1 MAQAPPAAAG
11 LSPADFDN
19 DGDVD
24 LDDLLHFTTCLSGAG
39 LTPSDPSC
47 GDADLDHD
55 GDVDLDDFGLFQI
68 MLSGPGP
75 TAEAGGPYRVAE
87 SAVQDVLGGLWPVT
101 LDGRGSHAG
110 DPGNAI
116 VSYLWEG
123 HLFRK
128 ETFDGATLDTARW
141 NAANTVQNDN
151 VTVAGKNSWG
161 PSYAFTQEP
170 LDRAE
175 GIRIQAQVTCPSLC
189 HAMWGVKHN
198 VASTSYT
205 VMPYAIYFRDN
216 GYLHIYEDGSD
227 RGHVGYYSTGTTYEV
242 RIDVKPVTGASY
254 SIRPPGCS
262 EWLPLYDSTYG
273 GASGFVV
280 GLTVYS
286 ASVSMDDLF
295 HPTKSLAGDVAECWI
310 AAAGEARLTVTNAT
324 GQTGTDTTSIGIDG
338 QVPTAVCG
346 GPYHGPLGAI
356 VAFDAL
362 SSDDDV
368 AITHYAW
375 DFGDGGTATGRY
387 VKHVYAAAGTYNVT
401 LTVEDH
407 VGQTGTAATTATI
420 EAMAVCVPWEY
431 DRRSGREVPHSVW
444 DGLQTRVKAVVFTDT
459 AANQLTYNW
468 DFGDGNAPA
477 TGTVSDKRAV
487 EASHTY
493 RGPAGALYT
502 ATLTIHDPQ
511 HGDLVDTYP
520 VEIHARDLTIEVN
533 TAIDEGLWWL
543 HKNQTIGGTGNVDY
557 SWRSYGGYWMGSTAS
572 TIHAME
578 INGHV
583 PTRLAEQD
591 PYAEDV
597 SRALDTMFTG
607 LTRYWIGPQT
617 YGDPDS
623 NANTVGL
630 SVNSDRPIYEGG
642 MVMDAIA
649 ASGAPDLMAC
659 RGDAITSGRTYRE
672 IAREMADQ
680 YAWGQTDIGGW
691 RYSWNSDED
700 NSACQWAAIGFMG
713 TRIAFGL
720 DAPAWVKDRNDAW
733 LTRSYNGTGFGYTG
747 AGNGEA
753 TTPSGM
759 VQLAFCG
766 KTVEDNRWKTAEAWI
781 ANNWEWW
788 KKTNNVY
795 AWYAFAKAMRLAQ
808 PQPVT
813 QLTATGMDWY
823 DHLTAG
829 LTKYILNRQQTDGG
843 WPDYYGRVFASAWQV
858 TILTPTLFTRPPV
871 AMAGDDVVWAFDR
884 PLTFDSSL
892 SYHTDPVRL
901 VVQYEWDFDGDGAYE
916 YVGVEP
922 TVQHIYAFDPAIVYP
937 TVYSARL
944 RVTDDI
950 GQTDTDVRQVT
961 IAEPPHPPIGVI
973 GGPYQATAGVP
984 FQPDASGSYDID
996 PGDFIT
1002 RQEWDFN
1009 GSDGYDFEDPDAAVD
1024 CPAARAC
1031 PRVSWTFDTPGVYN
1045 IGLRVWDNA
1054 VLHAEL
1060 TKLASV
1066 PVYTTV
1072 TVSGN
1077 IAPIAHAGGPYD
1089 TVECRP
1095 LQLDGTASSD
1105 ANGDA
1110 ITYAWDLDGDG
1121 EYDDA
1126 TGPAPSHTW
1135 DTAGVYTVG
1144 LIVSDGLLSSQA
1156 VQVQVTVGDST
1167 PQVTVIGP
1175 DKRAAGQL
1183 GLFDALV
1190 ASACEVEAVEWDW
1203 DFDSTEFNPSGDTGA
1218 AQEHVYVSQG
1228 TYAVA
1233 VRVTDKNGA
1242 AAIGTKVVQI
1252 SAADTPRVYA
1262 DTRMKVIVGRRDYDV
1277 ARHVH
1282 MAQFALLNQ
1291 SAVPMTGPIGLAFSD
1306 INPSSVVLLNASG
1319 TVPHPSEPE
1328 RQIAYVDFSSLLTN
1342 NTLAAG
1348 ASVGPK
1354 WVEFQGPQD
1363 VAFTFDAFA
1372 YLFNSPPRITSAPV
1386 VTATEGQRYRYEVV
1400 AVDDDGDPI
1409 RFGLTAT
1416 GGIAPP
1422 AGMSIHPLCG
1432 LVDWMPGQ
1440 QAAGAQPV
1448 TVVVDDGM
1456 PGSTAQQAFEITVSA
1471 VNVAPTITS
1480 TPITTAII
1488 NAVYTYP
1495 VQASDPDGDPISYA
1509 LTEAPTD
1516 MTLSSNGLVQWT
1528 PTAPGGRQIR
1538 LTVTDDHGHVTGQDY
1553 VLTAVGCEA
1562 PPRITSEPVLAAA
1575 EGQPYTYQVVADGAV
1590 TAFSLAT
1597 APAGMTIS
1605 PSGLISWTPPYH
1617 AAGARTVKVTVA
1629 TATPDCQAEQIFQIE
1644 VENRNGAPSFIT
1656 VPVTAATE
1664 GVYYRYGAQAT
1675 DHDGET
1681 VAYTLIQGPE
1691 GMKVNPVAG
1700 VIEWIPSQTA
1710 AAGSPH
1716 TVIITAT
1723 DPLRARTVQT
1733 FQIQVTAQEMP
1744 PRIVSE
1750 PIYGAVEGALYEYQV
1765 VAEDPDDDQLVYA
1778 LPRAP
1783 TGMTISS
1790 TGLIQ
1795 WGPPQDAAAHNPQ
1808 IVEISVTDPAGHLA
1822 SQVYQVFVRAVN
1834 VPPEITSEPATA
1846 GVEGQVYR
1854 YSVVATDAD
1863 LDVLTY
1869 SLVTTPGGMNIHPR
1883 TGLIDWLVPQTA
1895 ATANP
1900 HSVTVAV
1907 SDGIETVQQSFEI
1920 TVAEVNVGPIITS
1933 TPEDR
1938 ATVDEPYTYDVVGS
1952 DPDGDPVVFSLIE
1965 GPEDM
1970 TIDPA
1975 SGAVQWTPREGDFGN
1990 HAVIIRVD
1998 DDRGHFVTQVYTLF
2012 VSELGH
2018 DTLPQ
2023 ITSTPIFSAQ
2033 VDQQY
2038 RYQVIAEDLD
2048 GDPLFYALLLAP
2060 PGMAVDTNAGLVTW
2074 TPTAA
2079 QIGSHEVHVKVDD
2092 RRIGYA
2098 VQTYFVTVSLH
2109 GDNSPPRITSTPPFT
2124 ARVDEMY
2131 VYPVAA
2137 TDPDNDALRF
2147 TLVKAPVGAGIDS
2160 ATGQLTWTPSAE
2172 QVGRHDVTVRVDDG
2186 RGGWGEQQY
2195 SLTVSLT
2202 GENRSP
2208 DITSTPALAAGVD
2221 QVYAYQVVAVDPDL
2235 DPVVYVLETKPS
2247 GMTIG
2252 ATTGLIGW
2260 TPGVADLGVH
2270 EVSVKATDGKGGWAI
2285 QSYALTVSQAGGN
2298 TSPRFISAPVT
2309 AAQADAAYSYP
2320 AKAVDDDGD
2329 SITYSLVT
2337 APDGMV
2343 VIAAS
2348 GLIEWTP
2355 QATQLGTHPVV
2366 LRAEDG
2372 KGGYTQQSFHVTVSA
2387 DGTNRAPRIVSTAIT
2402 TVMAGQNYQ
2411 YVVVASDDDGDAL
2424 SFALETAPA
2433 GMTVDAATGAIGWA
2447 TTAEDVGRHPVTIK
2461 VTDSDGAWTMQPYEL
2476 EVRVNQPPQIVSSP
2490 STRAVVDMPYRYE
2503 VKATDAEM
2511 SRLGFA
2517 LDQPVEGMAID
2528 AQTGVITWTPT
2539 AAQVGPHPVVVVVR
2553 DSLDA
2558 EARQNYTLTVYT
2570 GADADLYAPEVT
2582 VTAAPRTVNPG
2593 EPVTL
2598 TVKATDD
2605 LIVTA
2610 LALTVNDAPIAL
2622 TTDGQAVFTPAAPGA
2637 FVARATATDLAGHVG
2652 KGTTDFYARTPG
2664 DSVAPTVAITSP
2676 AADAELK
2683 APTAIVGTA
2692 SDDNLYKYTL
2702 AYRSVGTEEYIE
2714 LATGYTSVVGGT
2726 LGTLDTTL
2734 MMNGMYEVR
2743 LRAEDT
2749 NGNVNEVTTGYS
2761 VAGNLKLGNF
2771 SISFVDLDIPVSG
2784 IPITLTRT
2792 YESRDKTQGEFGFG
2806 WTLDIT
2812 SLRIKKN
2819 KPAGKDWEQHLV
2831 RGLAGM
2837 NRFVLV
2843 PKRAHIVS
2851 ITWPDGRVEQ
2861 FVMRVVPSDQMFFP
2875 LEYFNSVRFDPI
2887 APATSKLVVLG
2898 DTSGMYTGGPPI
2910 DADAPSEGDLV
2921 FYSGDLFD
2929 PTSYRITT
2937 LEGQEFTLS
2946 GAPNSPTSDLTA
2958 IKDLNNNTIQI
2969 TRSGI
2974 THSSGKGVLFERDAQ
2989 DRLAAIVDPNGGRI
3003 TYQYDDRGDLVSV
3016 TNQAGSVTRF
3026 AYDQHHYLLEIID
3039 PNGNS
3044 LARNIYDDQG
3054 RLIASIDAQ
3063 GHRTEFEHQVDT
3075 RQEIVRDRL
3084 GHPTVYE
3091 YDTRGNIA
3099 SITNALGQRTAYTY
3113 DDRDNKLSETD
3124 PLGHVKSYT
3133 YDANNR
3139 TLSATDAAGNRVSY
3153 QYNSRGDL
3161 LTETDPNG
3169 NTTTTNYDDRGNV
3182 TSIVGP
3188 TGAITAFTIDP
3199 AGNRTSMTDP
3209 IGRVTRYTYDTS
3221 GNQTSETNPD
3231 GHTTA
3236 LVYDANG
3243 NKRRQLQ
3250 TRTTPAG
3257 PETVATEFSY
3267 DGTGRLVEEKDT
3279 QGRVTKTEYGL
3290 TGQVSAI
3297 AAKTG
3302 TRANFEYQAHGKV
3315 TRVSYENGTTLAYA
3329 YDAEGR
3335 LVSSTDQ
3342 AGRTLHYIRDEV
3354 GRITRTEYPDGSSTQ
3369 NEYDAAG
3376 RLIRIVDQRG
3386 NVTRYTY
3393 DEAGR
3398 RLSQTDALGH
3408 VTSFK
3413 YDRAGNVIEVKDA
3426 RGSVT
3431 RFEYDA
3437 ANRKVRTVFAD
3448 GSTVSTEYDVAG
3460 QRVAET
3466 DQAGAI
3472 TRFTYDGSAH
3482 LVAVTDPA
3490 GHVTRYDYD
3499 ELGNQVAQTD
3509 AAGRVTRFEYDSLG
3523 RRTRRTLPLGMSA
3536 TTTFDAAGKAQ
3547 SITDFMGRTTVLGYD
3562 QGQMLSVK
3570 TLPDSSEV
3578 RYVHSPSGK
3587 VLTVTDTQGTT
3598 SYEYDLSDHLV
3609 RQTNPSG
3616 DIVTYTYDP
3625 SGNRTSVHTSAGTT
3639 TYTYDELNRLATVV
3653 DPDGGVTSCSYDA
3666 VGNRA
3671 GVTRPNGTTTEYTY
3685 DALNRLTRLVNRKP
3699 NGEVLSS
3706 YDYTLGPAGN
3716 RTRVVEHT
3724 GRTVDYAYDVLYRL
3738 VQEKINDPLTGTATL
3753 VYTYD
3758 GVGNRLSQK
3767 ITTTGSETVVTYVY
3781 DANDRL
3787 IQESRVVTLAEGNVG
3802 GRGTQYAGASLSPR
3816 AGGIRGAFLAV
3827 SMATLLLPLTI
3838 LWPGAAKQGRG
3849 MHRRR
3854 ILLQTVAAFLLPTFV
3869 IGPEVVWGVNI
3880 EATLYNAVAS
3890 AGLAADPGSPTTVYY
3905 THDPNGNTL
3914 SRQEGTNATIYSYD
3928 SQDRLTRVTEGAKAT
3943 TYAYDA
3949 DGIRT
3954 GMTTNGVT
3962 TRYIIDK
3969 TQPFA
3974 RVLVENDG
3982 IQEVSYVYGDD
3993 LISMKR
3999 PGAGTSYYHCDGQG
4013 STRQLTGA
4021 DGTVSDSYTYDAFGV
4036 LLNRTG
4042 STVNNYLY
4050 TGEQYDPNTGFYYL
4064 RARYYNASLGRFTT
4078 MDSWEGSIWDPASL
4092 HKYLYCSNDPVNK
4105 IDPSGHAFFSLAGVL
4120 TILAVLAIVI
4130 WYGFIVAG
4138 CPTYRK
4144 YSEERIF
4151 PGYAG
4156 LACRVSWNDPR
4167 GEYEVYLL
4175 WGLFDD
4181 WFWANES
4188 NFEYRQGGY
4197 VWKLLSRGKRTWEC
4211 HSHATQFVQ
4220 YVANYQ
4226 ATQNDLLRSWCV
4238 GRLAVGVSAIS
4249 PAGRHVLAV
4258 GVYPQAAVT
4267 NKSQIRQTM
4276 GFDSWFWGK
4285 DAPYHR
4291 PSIFCVQDGILD
4303 NWTPRVDTRP
4313 VGPPPA

>member
-1 MAQAPPAAAG
+1 MGKALPTAAG

-39 LTPSDPSC
+39 LPPSDPACS
-47 GDADLDHD
+47 DADLDHD
-55 GDVDLDDFGLFQI
+55 SDVDLDDFGLFQI

-75 TAEAGGPYRVAE
+75 TAEAGGPYRVVE

-110 DPGNAI
+110 DPGDPI

-141 NAANTVQNDN
+141 NAANAVQNDN
-151 VTVAGKNSWG
+151 VTVTGQNGWG
-161 PSYAFTQEP
+161 PSYVFTQEP

-175 GIRIQAQVTCPSLC
+175 GIKIQARVTCPSLC
-189 HAMWGVKHN
+189 HAMWGIKHN

-205 VMPYAIYFRDN
+205 AMPYAIYFRDN

-227 RGHVGYYSTGTTYEV
+227 RGHVGYYSAGTTYEV

-254 SIRPPGCS
+254 YIRPPGCA

-273 GASGFVV
+273 GASGFVA
-280 GLTVYS
+280 GLTVHS

-295 HPTKSLAGDVAECWI
+295 HPTKSMAGDVAECWI
-310 AAAGEARLTVTNAT
+310 AAAGEAKLTVTNVT
-324 GQTGTDTTSIGIDG
+324 GQTGTDTASIGIDG

-362 SSDDDV
+362 NSVDDV

-387 VKHVYAAAGTYNVT
+387 VKHAFAAAGTYNVT
-401 LTVEDH
+401 LTVRDH
-407 VGQTGTAATTATI
+407 AGQTGTAATTATI

-444 DGLQTRVKAVVFTDT
+444 DGLQTRVKAVLFTDT
-459 AANQLTYNW
+459 AANQLTYSW
-468 DFGDGNAPA
+468 DFGDGDAPA
-477 TGTVSDKRAV
+477 TGTVSDKRAL
-487 EASHTY
+487 ETSHTY

-502 ATLTIHDPQ
+502 ATLTVHDPQ

-533 TAIDEGLWWL
+533 AAIDEGLWWL
-543 HKNQTIGGTGNVDY
+543 HKNQTIGGTGSVDY
-557 SWRSYGGYWMGSTAS
+557 YWRSYGGYWMGSTAS
-572 TIHAME
+572 TLHAME

-583 PTRLAEQD
+583 PTRSAGQD

-659 RGDAITSGRTYRE
+659 RGDAFALGRTYRE

-680 YAWGQTDIGGW
+680 YAWGQTDRGGW
-691 RYSWNSDED
+691 RYSWNSDDD

-713 TRIAFGL
+713 TKTAFGL
-720 DAPAWVKDRNDAW
+720 DAPSWVKDRNDLW
-733 LTRSYNGTGFGYTG
+733 LTQSYNGTGFGYTG

-766 KTVEDNRWKTAEAWI
+766 KTIEDNRWKTAEAWI

-884 PLTFDSSL
+884 PLTLDGSL

-901 VVQYEWDFDGDGAYE
+901 LVQYEWDFDGDGAYE

-961 IAEPPHPPIGVI
+961 IAEPPHPPMAVI

-984 FQPDASGSYDID
+984 FQPDASDSYDID

-1031 PRVSWTFDTPGVYN
+1031 PQVSWTFDTPGVYN

-1060 TKLASV
+1060 AKLASV

-1089 TVECRP
+1089 TVECQP

-1135 DTAGVYTVG
+1135 DTAGVYSVG
-1144 LIVSDGLLSSQA
+1144 LIVSDGSLSSQA

-1175 DKRAAGQL
+1175 DKLAAGQL

-1190 ASACEVEAVEWDW
+1190 TSACEVQAVEWDW
-1203 DFDSTEFNPSGDTGA
+1203 DFDSTEFNSSGDAGA
-1218 AQEHVYVSQG
+1218 AQEHVYASQG
-1228 TYAVA
+1228 TYMVA

-1242 AAIGTKVVQI
+1242 ASIGTTAVQI
-1252 SAADTPRVYA
+1252 SAADSPRVYA
-1262 DTRMKVIVGRRDYDV
+1262 NTRMKVIVGRRDYDV

-1282 MAQFALLNQ
+1282 MAQFTLLNQ
-1291 SAVPMTGPIGLAFSD
+1291 STVPMTGPIGLAFSD

-1348 ASVGPK
+1348 ASIGPK

-1400 AVDDDGDPI
+1400 AVDDDGDPV

-1422 AGMSIHPLCG
+1422 AGMSVHPLCG

-1448 TVVVDDGM
+1448 TIVVDDGL
-1456 PGSTAQQAFEITVSA
+1456 PGSSAQQAFEITVSA

-1480 TPITTAII
+1480 TPITTAIV
-1488 NAVYTYP
+1488 NAAYTYQ

-1516 MTLSSNGLVQWT
+1516 MTLSSSGLVQWA
-1528 PTAPGGRQIR
+1528 PMAPGGRQIR
-1538 LTVTDDHGHVTGQDY
+1538 LTVTDDHGRVTGQDY

-1562 PPRITSEPVLAAA
+1562 PPRITSEPLLAAA
-1575 EGQPYTYQVVADGAV
+1575 EGQPYTYQVVVDGAV
-1590 TAFSLAT
+1590 TAFSLAA

-1605 PSGLISWTPPYH
+1605 PSGLISWTPAYN
-1617 AAGARTVKVTVA
+1617 AAGARTVKVIVA

-1644 VENRNGAPSFIT
+1644 VDSRNGAPSFIT

-1675 DHDGET
+1675 DPDGET
-1681 VAYTLIQGPE
+1681 VGYTLIQGPE
-1691 GMKVNPVAG
+1691 GMKINPVAG

-1733 FQIQVTAQEMP
+1733 FQIQVAAQEMP

-1750 PIYGAVEGALYEYQV
+1750 PIYGAVEGTLYEYQV
-1765 VAEDPDDDQLVYA
+1765 VAEDPDDDQLAYA

-1783 TGMTISS
+1783 TGMTISA

-1795 WGPPQDAAAHNPQ
+1795 WTPPQDAAAHNPQ

-1822 SQVYQVFVRAVN
+1822 SQVYQIFVRVVN

-1869 SLVTTPGGMNIHPR
+1869 SLVTTPGGMSIHPG

-1895 ATANP
+1895 AAANP

-1938 ATVDEPYTYDVVGS
+1938 ATVDEPYTYGVVGS
-1952 DPDGDPVVFSLIE
+1952 DPDGDPVVFSLLE

-1970 TIDPA
+1970 TIDPV
-1975 SGAVQWTPREGDFGN
+1975 SGTVQWTPVEGDFGN
-1990 HAVIIRVD
+1990 HAVTIRVD
-1998 DDRGHFVTQVYTLF
+1998 DDHGHFVTQVYTLF

-2060 PGMAVDTNAGLVTW
+2060 PGMAVDTNAGLITW

-2124 ARVDEMY
+2124 ARVDERY

-2137 TDPDNDALRF
+2137 TDPDNDSLRF

-2160 ATGQLTWTPSAE
+2160 ASGQLTWTPNAE
-2172 QVGRHDVTVRVDDG
+2172 QVGRYDVTIRVDDG

-2221 QVYAYQVVAVDPDL
+2221 QAYAYQVVAIDPDL
-2235 DPVVYVLETKPS
+2235 DPLVYVLETKPS

-2270 EVSVKATDGKGGWAI
+2270 EVSVKAADGKGGWAI
-2285 QSYALTVSQAGGN
+2285 QTYALTVSQAGGN
-2298 TSPRFISAPVT
+2298 TSPRFISVPVT
-2309 AAQADAAYSYP
+2309 VAQAEATYSYS

-2329 SITYSLVT
+2329 AITYGLAT

-2343 VIAAS
+2343 VVAAS

-2366 LRAEDG
+2366 LRADDG
-2372 KGGYTQQSFHVTVSA
+2372 RGGYTQQSFQVTVSA

-2411 YVVVASDDDGDAL
+2411 YVVVASDEDGDAL
-2424 SFALETAPA
+2424 SFALEAAPA
-2433 GMTVDAATGAIGWA
+2433 AMTIDAATGAIGWA
-2447 TTAEDVGRHPVTIK
+2447 TTAEDVGRHPVTIT
-2461 VTDSDGAWTMQPYEL
+2461 VTDSDGAWTTQPYEL
-2476 EVRVNQPPQIVSSP
+2476 EVRVNQPPRIVSSP

-2503 VKATDAEM
+2503 VKATDPEM

-2539 AAQVGPHPVVVVVR
+2539 AAQVGPHAVVVVVR

-2605 LIVTA
+2605 LMVTA

-2622 TTDGQAVFTPAAPGA
+2622 TADGQAVFTPTVPGG

-2664 DSVAPTVAITSP
+2664 DSTAPTVAITAP
-2676 AADAELK
+2676 AADAALK
-2683 APTAIVGTA
+2683 ASTAIVGTA

-2702 AYRSVGTEEYIE
+2702 AYRSVGTEAYIE
-2714 LATGYTSVVGGT
+2714 FATSYTSVVGGT

-2771 SISFVDLDIPVSG
+2771 SISFVDLAIPVSG
-2784 IPITLTRT
+2784 IPIRLTRT
-2792 YESRDKTQGEFGFG
+2792 YDSRNKAKGDFGVG
-2806 WTLDIT
+2806 WTLDIA
-2812 SLRIKKN
+2812 SLQIKKN
-2819 KPAGKDWEQHLV
+2819 KPAGKDWEQRV
-2831 RGLAGM
+2831 IRGLGGL
-2837 NRFVLV
+2837 NRFILI
-2843 PKRAHIVS
+2843 PKRTHIVS
-2851 ITWPDGRVEQ
+2851 ITWPGGRTEQ
-2861 FVMRVVPSDQMFFP
+2861 FAMRTVPAEQAFIP
-2875 LEYFNSVRFDPI
+2875 IEYFSSVVFDPI
-2887 APATSKLVVLG
+2887 PPATSKLQVLG
-2898 DTSGMYTGGPPI
+2898 DTSGYYTGGPP
-2910 DADAPSEGDLV
+2910 ADASTPSEGDLF
-2921 FYSGDLFD
+2921 FYSNDLFD
-2929 PTSYRITT
+2929 PSSYRLTT
-2937 LEGQEFTLS
+2937 REGRSYTLV
-2946 GAPNSPTSDLTA
+2946 GLPGSPTANLQA
-2958 IKDLNNNTIQI
+2958 IKDGNDNSLEI
-2969 TRSGI
+2969 THNGI
-2974 THSSGKGVLFERDAQ
+2974 LHSSGKGVIFERDGE
-2989 DRLAAIVDPNGGRI
+2989 DRLVSMTDPKGGKLRFE
-3003 TYQYDDRGDLVSV
+3003 YDDRGDLISFV
-3016 TNQAGSVTRF
+3016 NQAGNTTRF
-3026 AYDQHHYLLEIID
+3026 VYNDDHYLVEIID
-3039 PNGNS
+3039 PRGVTAS
-3044 LARNIYDDQG
+3044 RLIYDDAG
-3054 RLIASIDAQ
+3054 HLVASIDANGKRVDLQ
-3063 GHRTEFEHQVDT
+3063 HNLDT
-3075 RQEIVRDRL
+3075 RQEVVRDEN
-3084 GHPTVYE
+3084 GTTWVYD
-3091 YDTRGNIA
+3091 Y
-3099 SITNALGQRTAYTY
+3099 
-3113 DDRDNKLSETD
+3113 
-3124 PLGHVKSYT
+3124 
-3133 YDANNR
+3133 
-3139 TLSATDAAGNRVSY
+3139 DAAGNVVAETDGLGRRSEYTYDGQGHLLTEKDALNNVTTYTYST
-3153 QYNSRGDL
+3153 SGDL
-3161 LTETDPNG
+3161 LTSTSPVGAVVRMAYNDHGRVTSVTDPNG
-3169 NTTTTNYDDRGNV
+3169 NTQTSAYDDRGNLVSVTDVTGNTTTFSYDARGHLLTKSDPLGNV
-3182 TSIVGP
+3182 TS
-3188 TGAITAFTIDP
+3188 
-3199 AGNRTSMTDP
+3199 
-3209 IGRVTRYTYDTS
+3209 YQYDS
-3221 GNQTSETNPD
+3221 FGNQTEVQKPDGTQVSTTYDENGNALSQTYRTASGGSTIELVTMNQYDAMNRVVRTVDPYGEATEVTYDEAGLQTLNKDARGRETRFEYNLSGRMVRRVNPD
-3231 GHTTA
+3231 GTA
-3236 LVYDANG
+3236 YSASYDATGRPLSSSDWEG
-3243 NKRRQLQ
+3243 NTVSYEYNAVGLQ
-3250 TRTTPAG
+3250 TRMRK
-3257 PETVATEFSY
+3257 S
-3267 DGTGRLVEEKDT
+3267 
-3279 QGRVTKTEYGL
+3279 
-3290 TGQVSAI
+3290 
-3297 AAKTG
+3297 
-3302 TRANFEYQAHGKV
+3302 
-3315 TRVSYENGTTLAYA
+3315 NGCTIERT
-3329 YDAEGR
+3329 YDA
-3335 LVSSTDQ
+3335 L
-3342 AGRTLHYIRDEV
+3342 
-3354 GRITRTEYPDGSSTQ
+3354 GRILTETDCSGTVVAQY
-3369 NEYDAAG
+3369 EYDAAG
-3376 RLIRIVDQRG
+3376 RLIGSTDAFG
-3386 NVTRYTY
+3386 KKATLTY
-3393 DEAGR
+3393 DAGGNPLQMKDPLGRVIGIEYTSRNEVAAVHYPDGTSTTMKYDTLGR
-3398 RLSQTDALGH
+3398 RTQETDALG
-3408 VTSFK
+3408 
-3413 YDRAGNVIEVKDA
+3413 R
-3426 RGSVT
+3426 VT
-3431 RFEYDA
+3431 RYEYDNVGRLTKVGDALGNETTFGYNGMGRRTWLRDALGHETTWEYDNRGRLLRTTRPDGSTETFAYSPDNRLTSSTNGDGETVEYVYDTEDRLAAKLLPDGNRIEYQYDLNGRRTQVSYMGRVFRYAYDASGRLSQVTDAHGRTVTYTYNVNGRRQSMTTPAGTVQYAYDA
-3437 ANRKVRTVFAD
+3437 A
-3448 GSTVSTEYDVAG
+3448 G
-3460 QRVAET
+3460 QLT
-3466 DQAGAI
+3466 TI
-3472 TRFTYDGSAH
+3472 
-3482 LVAVTDPA
+3482 TDPDGA
-3490 GHVTRYDYD
+3490 TTLLAYDD
-3499 ELGNQVAQTD
+3499 
-3509 AAGRVTRFEYDSLG
+3509 LG
-3523 RRTRRTLPLGMSA
+3523 RRTSCTLPNG
-3536 TTTFDAAGKAQ
+3536 
-3547 SITDFMGRTTVLGYD
+3547 
-3562 QGQMLSVK
+3562 
-3570 TLPDSSEV
+3570 V
-3578 RYVHSPSGK
+3578 R
-3587 VLTVTDTQGTT
+3587 
-3598 SYEYDLSDHLV
+3598 
-3609 RQTNPSG
+3609 
-3616 DIVTYTYDP
+3616 
-3625 SGNRTSVHTSAGTT
+3625 T
-3639 TYTYDELNRLATVV
+3639 TYTYDQGDYLLSSESRKADDSLLASFRYEVNAAGHRTKAVETTPQGNRELTFRYDELYRLTDV
-3653 DPDGGVTSCSYDA
+3653 DTADSVRGPSTEAYGYDA
-3666 VGNRA
+3666 VGNR
-3671 GVTRPNGTTTEYTY
+3671 
-3685 DALNRLTRLVNRKP
+3685 LTKL
-3699 NGEVLSS
+3699 
-3706 YDYTLGPAGN
+3706 TLGAPAI
-3716 RTRVVEHT
+3716 
-3724 GRTVDYAYDVLYRL
+3724 A
-3738 VQEKINDPLTGTATL
+3738 
-3753 VYTYD
+3753 
-3758 GVGNRLSQK
+3758 
-3767 ITTTGSETVVTYVY
+3767 
-3781 DANDRL
+3781 
-3787 IQESRVVTLAEGNVG
+3787 
-3802 GRGTQYAGASLSPR
+3802 
-3816 AGGIRGAFLAV
+3816 
-3827 SMATLLLPLTI
+3827 
-3838 LWPGAAKQGRG
+3838 
-3849 MHRRR
+3849 
-3854 ILLQTVAAFLLPTFV
+3854 
-3869 IGPEVVWGVNI
+3869 
-3880 EATLYNAVAS
+3880 
-3890 AGLAADPGSPTTVYY
+3890 
-3905 THDPNGNTL
+3905 
-3914 SRQEGTNATIYSYD
+3914 
-3928 SQDRLTRVTEGAKAT
+3928 
-3943 TYAYDA
+3943 YAYDA
-3949 DGIRT
+3949 DDHLTQAGSTRFAWDRKGNRVARFAPSDTATFEYDRAGRMVAVQRTSPQIERLTYSYDDDGI
-3954 GMTTNGVT
+3954 MTAFGVNGAMSQYV
-3962 TRYIIDK
+3962 IDK
-3969 TQPFA
+3969 AAPLPSPIEEYDA
-3974 RVLVENDG
+3974 SSNLAAY
-3982 IQEVSYVYGDD
+3982 YVYDD
-3993 LISMKR
+3993 TGILYFKR
-3999 PGAGTSYYHCDGQG
+3999 GGQSFYCVKDGFGSVRLLTDATGQVTDLYTYDTFGNVADRQG
-4013 STRQLTGA
+4013 ST
-4021 DGTVSDSYTYDAFGV
+4021 
-4036 LLNRTG
+4036 LNRHFFRGQVLDAKTD
-4042 STVNNYLY
+4042 L
-4050 TGEQYDPNTGFYYL
+4050 YYL
-4064 RARYYNASLGRFTT
+4064 RARHYDPVTGLFTTRDRVPGDSPVPRSLHRYSYCMGNPVTYADPLGNKSLIEQMGVCAIIANLVGMFVGTTSAMGILGMTTVYVEDAMASGSPLPTHILVGLAGNYNFGTTLAKKWPRYFAGWYWLTGVGSVEGLIGTTLGGGPKTSCFWLYGSLGLAVNALYDPGAGFTPFAGLVWNATQTGSYEGPFFTT
-4078 MDSWEGSIWDPASL
+4078 
-4092 HKYLYCSNDPVNK
+4092 
-4105 IDPSGHAFFSLAGVL
+4105 SG
-4120 TILAVLAIVI
+4120 AVAECL
-4130 WYGFIVAG
+4130 FD
-4138 CPTYRK
+4138 RK
-4144 YSEERIF
+4144 YDNMKIRKMVKKLGGKYAQRGFAIF
-4151 PGYAG
+4151 AG
-4156 LACRVSWNDPR
+4156 PKAM
-4167 GEYEVYLL
+4167 
-4175 WGLFDD
+4175 DD
-4181 WFWANES
+4181 WS
-4188 NFEYRQGGY
+4188 HGGC
-4197 VWKLLSRGKRTWEC
+4197 W
-4211 HSHATQFVQ
+4211 
-4220 YVANYQ
+4220 
-4226 ATQNDLLRSWCV
+4226 
-4238 GRLAVGVSAIS
+4238 GVSTS
-4249 PAGRHVLAV
+4249 KWGSKSSRMGQFTLATTFYAYLPDLARKV
-4258 GVYPQAAVT
+4258 GKGLSGV
-4267 NKSQIRQTM
+4267 
-4276 GFDSWFWGK
+4276 FDSLETALDST
-4285 DAPYHR
+4285 DAMLEDLEEALEQAVNG
-4291 PSIFCVQDGILD
+4291 SDEDSTG
-4303 NWTPRVDTRP
+4303 
-4313 VGPPPA
+4313 A